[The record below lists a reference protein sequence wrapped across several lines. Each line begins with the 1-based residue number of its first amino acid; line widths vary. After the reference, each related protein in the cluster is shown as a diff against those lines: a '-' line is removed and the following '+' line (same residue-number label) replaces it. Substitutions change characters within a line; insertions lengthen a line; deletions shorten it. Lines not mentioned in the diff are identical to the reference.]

1 MRADSRTVEHVL
13 LEHARDRR
21 RDPVRDDPRPL
32 GLSPPASDLAT
43 GEDDPPDRERLG
55 VHAASRQR
63 RVDGGHV
70 ERGHRAGAESERRR
84 RLQLRLH
91 AELLRHCRDRIR
103 ADVEREPGVDR
114 VVRVERRRRDGLGP
128 GVGAV
133 VRADPPLERGI
144 VEQRGE
150 VARRPRV
157 HPLRHRGREDDRLER
172 RARLALGRGREVE
185 LVARRCR
192 RHGSHRADRAG
203 RGVDGDDRTR
213 GVVPGMQLLR
223 QGVHG
228 GVLQARPDRR
238 VDLQPA
244 RANGRRAV
252 RLLQDV
258 LDVAD
263 EIRLPARIRRARTQ
277 VETPVGRRRGVLRVG
292 DVPAPSQRAQD
303 RVAAA
308 ERGAGVVERVV
319 VGRRLRQPGQK
330 GSLLER
336 QPARRNREVRLGRS
350 LDPVGV
356 VAVVDVVEV
365 GGEDPVLRPGTRELD
380 GEAGLDDLPLQ
391 RLVAREIEVAHEL
404 LRDGGAALDDAA
416 GADVGDERPEDPHRV
431 YAAVLVEPP
440 ILDRD
445 GRLRHPRADRARRDG
460 RPVLDGGQDADQAAV
475 HTVNERVVG
484 LAHGP

>member
-1 MRADSRTVEHVL
+1 MI
-13 LEHARDRR
+13 
-21 RDPVRDDPRPL
+21 
-32 GLSPPASDLAT
+32 ASGPT
-43 GEDDPPDRERLG
+43 
-55 VHAASRQR
+55 
-63 RVDGGHV
+63 
-70 ERGHRAGAESERRR
+70 
-84 RLQLRLH
+84 
-91 AELLRHCRDRIR
+91 I
-103 ADVEREPGVDR
+103 EREPGVDR

-133 VRADPPLERGI
+133 VRPHPPLERGV
-144 VEQRGE
+144 VERRGE

-157 HPLRHRGREDDRLER
+157 HPFRHRGGEDDRLER

-185 LVARRCR
+185 LVARRSG
-192 RHGSHRADRAG
+192 RHGRHRADRAG
-203 RGVDGDDRTR
+203 RGVDRDDRPGR
-213 GVVPGMQLLR
+213 VVPAWQLLR

-238 VDLQPA
+238 VDLQPT
-244 RANGRRAV
+244 RANCRRAV
-252 RLLQDV
+252 GLLQEV

-263 EIRLPARIRRARTQ
+263 EVRLPARIRRARAQ

-308 ERGAGVVERVV
+308 ERGGGVVERVV
-319 VGRRLRQPGQK
+319 VGRRLRQPRQK

-350 LDPVGV
+350 FDAVRV

-365 GGEDPVLRPGTRELD
+365 GGEDSVPRPGARELD
-380 GEAGLDDLPLQ
+380 GEASLDDLPLQ
-391 RLVAREIEVAHEL
+391 RLVAREVEVAHEL
-404 LRDGGAALDDAA
+404 LRDGGAALDDVA
-416 GADVGDERPEDPHRV
+416 GAHVRDERPQDPHRV

-445 GRLRHPRADRARRDG
+445 GRLRHPRADRAPRDG
-460 RPVLDGGQDADQAAV
+460 RPVLDRGQDADQAAV
-475 HTVNERVVG
+475 RAVDERVVG
-484 LAHGP
+484 LAHRP